1 MLRPHTTTTSVFAP
15 TPNRTSGCRV
25 KVDAFEMILDG
36 LEGTDVHDL
45 LDDRV
50 DQRMQLISFMEK
62 QMQTWLQEPLN
73 STWSSPPRQFD

>member
-1 MLRPHTTTTSVFAP
+1 
-15 TPNRTSGCRV
+15 
-25 KVDAFEMILDG
+25 MILDG